1 PKIEDYKLATTLLA
15 TTRGIPQIY
24 YGSEIGMKGDKGKGD
39 ADIRR
44 DFPGGW
50 PGDANDAF
58 TEKGRT
64 PEQKEYFDFSKKI
77 WNWRKGKSVIHSGA
91 FTQFLPQN
99 NVYVYFRYNEN
110 ETIMVIL
117 NNSSEEQ
124 RLDPKRF
131 SEVINKKKY
140 GVEVISGEK

>member
-1 PKIEDYKLATTLLA
+1 
-15 TTRGIPQIY
+15 
-24 YGSEIGMKGDKGKGD
+24 MKGDKGKGD

-64 PEQKEYFDFSKKI
+64 PEQKAYFDFSKKI
-77 WNWRKGKSVIHSGA
+77 WNWRKGKSVIHTGL

-99 NVYVYFRYNEN
+99 NVYVYFRHNEN
-110 ETIMVIL
+110 EIIMVVI
-117 NNSSEEQ
+117 NNSKEAQTIDLS
-124 RLDPKRF
+124 RF
-131 SEVINKKKY
+131 SDFIKKHKSSLDI
-140 GVEVISGEK
+140 ISGDKIPLERSLTIDSKKSFILELK